1 MIPSKPGSL
10 DVGFWQRNVMS
21 AYMRA
26 SSDAKLQGAVWYQMA
41 HTLALELAHGDAKVG
56 AGVIAALSANKGWY
70 QNQLLATDA
79 LAGFVHGHVGD
90 ALDKVRA
97 ILDGQEPETVL
108 PMRMKTGHFYRCILN
123 PADSWAVVID
133 RHAHDI
139 AVGEVYGDRPRGL
152 SAVSRYEA
160 LADAYRD
167 AAAYC
172 DVVPS
177 VLQATVWV
185 AHINEGN

>member
-1 MIPSKPGSL
+1 MIPSKPSTVESGQWTTSIL
-10 DVGFWQRNVMS
+10 L
-21 AYMRA
+21 AYENA
-26 SSDAKLQGAVWYQMA
+26 DSDALLQGAVWYRMA

-97 ILDGQEPETVL
+97 ILAGQEPETVL
-108 PMRMKTGHFYRCILN
+108 PMRVKTGHFYRCISN
-123 PADSWAVVID
+123 PSDPWAVVID

-139 AVGEVYGDRPRGL
+139 ACGEIYGERYRGL

-167 AAAYC
+167 AAAYLGVLPM
-172 DVVPS
+172 VV
-177 VLQATVWV
+177 QATVWV
-185 AHINEGN
+185 AHVNEGN